1 MVGWPF
7 QREKGGCSVQRALW
21 GQGLDL
27 CTGGGVGGVVLVLVA
42 LVLSGEKV
50 DLFLNHPIQSHCDV
64 QRGEQTSFDM
74 QREYTLSDVKK

>member
-1 MVGWPF
+1 VVGWPF

-27 CTGGGVGGVVLVLVA
+27 CTGVVWCGVVVV

-50 DLFLNHPIQSHCDV
+50 DFRFILEPPIPFQSLDV
-64 QRGEQTSFDM
+64 KRGEQTSFDM
-74 QREYTLSDVKK
+74 NVNTLLVM